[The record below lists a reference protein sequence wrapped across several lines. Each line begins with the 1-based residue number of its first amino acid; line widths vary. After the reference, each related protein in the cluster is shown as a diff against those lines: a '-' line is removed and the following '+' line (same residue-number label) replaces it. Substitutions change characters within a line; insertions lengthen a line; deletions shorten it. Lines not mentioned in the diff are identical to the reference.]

1 MPIGKSQHHKLFVQ
15 YPNFRS
21 SIYEYDPCV
30 INKSTMKCHDCRV
43 QIISD
48 RFLGQ
53 EYMLNVMRGSYNYP
67 YVLIAELA

>member
-1 MPIGKSQHHKLFVQ
+1 MSSSGEKLFVQ

-21 SIYEYDPCV
+21 STYKYDPCV
-30 INKSTMKCHDCRV
+30 INKSSMKCDDCRI

-53 EYMLNVMRGSYNYP
+53 DFMLNVMKGSYNYP
-67 YVLIAELA
+67 YVLI